1 MAAKYVSVSEQDWL
15 SQGTPRVF
23 LVLSIPSTAQQLMS
37 PWPGQAFGDT
47 FLQPSYNLNVMD
59 FLRLMQCFLLWKIYI
74 SMNLSNHSLNPHHNL
89 KSIASC
95 GKELPKLSVLSEE
108 TCLFVSVEPIALVF
122 ILRHLLDRKR
132 QYSALSSLAY
142 WRLLRFFF
150 LFLCNIFERGTA
162 VHNSRHR
169 CIMHTFA

>member
-1 MAAKYVSVSEQDWL
+1 
-15 SQGTPRVF
+15 
-23 LVLSIPSTAQQLMS
+23 
-37 PWPGQAFGDT
+37 
-47 FLQPSYNLNVMD
+47 
-59 FLRLMQCFLLWKIYI
+59 
-74 SMNLSNHSLNPHHNL
+74 MNLSNHSLNPHHNL

-142 WRLLRFFF
+142 
-150 LFLCNIFERGTA
+150 
-162 VHNSRHR
+162 
-169 CIMHTFA
+169 